1 MTKTGGE
8 RKDEDSFSFDG
19 EGSFVREER
28 DSKPVYDLEE
38 RTARFGEAIIDFAK
52 KIPLGPVTDR
62 IISQLV
68 GAATSVG
75 VNYDEAD
82 DAVSKKDFL
91 KCIGTCK
98 KEARGSKHFLRM
110 VARAVPELKSEAREL
125 WLEARELHLIFAKI
139 WRSGRKQ

>member
-38 RTARFGEAIIDFAK
+38 RTARFGEAIIDFART
-52 KIPLGPVTDR
+52 IPQSAVTHR
-62 IISQLV
+62 IIAQLV

-75 VNYDEAD
+75 ANYVEAD
-82 DAVSKKDFL
+82 DAVSKKEFL
-91 KCIGTCK
+91 KNIGTCR
-98 KEARGSKHFLRM
+98 KEARETKHFLRM
-110 VARAVPELKSEAREL
+110 AVRAAPELKPEARKL
-125 WLEARELHLIFAKI
+125 WVEAKELHLIFSKI
-139 WRSGRKQ
+139 WRSGK